1 MGCKGLEELMKP
13 ESQRAEKELGRTGEG
28 LHALERRI
36 FARHA
41 IFCLILRPLAGGSFA
56 QGCEASESYSTNSPL
71 DRQFLIPVIGNL
83 NSASLQRLAG
93 HCWRVFI
100 GSYP

>member
-1 MGCKGLEELMKP
+1 MGYKQLEELMKP

-41 IFCLILRPLAGGSFA
+41 IFCITP
-56 QGCEASESYSTNSPL
+56 
-71 DRQFLIPVIGNL
+71 
-83 NSASLQRLAG
+83 
-93 HCWRVFI
+93 
-100 GSYP
+100 